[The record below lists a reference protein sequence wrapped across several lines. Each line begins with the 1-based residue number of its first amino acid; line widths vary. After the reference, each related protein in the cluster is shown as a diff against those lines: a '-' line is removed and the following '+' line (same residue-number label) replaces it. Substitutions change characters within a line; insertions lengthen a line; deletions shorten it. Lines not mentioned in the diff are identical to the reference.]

1 MQLKLPFTKEN
12 ITDAV
17 SHLMASMI
25 LASKNLFFAAILW
38 LKTHNNQQTNAT
50 FQTKRHFA
58 CTTFQTKLTKPCIL
72 KLLKLPAPYHRP
84 ILCDQQSLGQEKKK
98 PVYTHS
104 STNSRGEWKIVSFP
118 MGIYLKK
125 HGKLDELQNQTVKNH
140 SSRQTSANTSLLN
153 FKKRVFRFML
163 V

>member
-38 LKTHNNQQTNAT
+38 LKTQNNQQTNAT
-50 FQTKRHFA
+50 FQTKCHFA

-84 ILCDQQSLGQEKKK
+84 ILCDQQSLGQETGIPSPRLEAKAPSPKKNL
-98 PVYTHS
+98 YIRTHL
-104 STNSRGEWKIVSFP
+104 RIVGESGKSFAFP
-118 MGIYLKK
+118 W
-125 HGKLDELQNQTVKNH
+125 ELI
-140 SSRQTSANTSLLN
+140 
-153 FKKRVFRFML
+153 
-163 V
+163 